1 MVFKISNANYK
12 IDSQEILKNLN
23 LVLKKENHL
32 LIIGPSGSG
41 KTTLIYLLAGLLR
54 LSSGQI
60 SFEDNNYSSLSN
72 SDLDK
77 LRATNFGFIFQR
89 FHLINSLNVEQN
101 ISLTQN
107 EPNSLYVNQLIDDLG
122 LSDKTKKMI
131 SELSVG
137 ESQRVAIARGIA
149 NKPKII
155 FADEPTS
162 SLDDLNANNVM
173 KIIFSQA
180 KKTNSTVIVST
191 HDKRIKKYFSNILE
205 MKNE

>member
-1 MVFKISNANYK
+1 MVFKISNAEYK
-12 IDSQEILKNLN
+12 VDNQKILNKLN
-23 LVLKKENHL
+23 LHIKKDGHL

-54 LSSGQI
+54 LSTGEI

-107 EPNSLYVNQLIDDLG
+107 KPNSLYVNQLIDDLG

-180 KKTNSTVIVST
+180 KKTYSTVIVST
-191 HDKRIKKYFSNILE
+191 NDKRIKKYFSNILE

>member
-1 MVFKISNANYK
+1 M
-12 IDSQEILKNLN
+12 
-23 LVLKKENHL
+23 
-32 LIIGPSGSG
+32 
-41 KTTLIYLLAGLLR
+41 LR
-54 LSSGQI
+54 LSSGEI

-89 FHLINSLNVEQN
+89 FHLINSLNVQQN

-107 EPNSLYVNQLIDDLG
+107 KPNSLYVNQLIDDLG

-191 HDKRIKKYFSNILE
+191 HDKRIKKFF
-205 MKNE
+205 

>member
-77 LRATNFGFIFQR
+77 LRANNFGFIFQR

-107 EPNSLYVNQLIDDLG
+107 KPNLLYINQLIDDLG
-122 LSDKTKKMI
+122 LSNKTKKMI

>member
-1 MVFKISNANYK
+1 MVFKISNAEYK
-12 IDSQEILKNLN
+12 VDNQKILNKLN
-23 LVLKKENHL
+23 LHIKKDGHL

-41 KTTLIYLLAGLLR
+41 KTALIYLLAGLLR
-54 LSSGQI
+54 LSTGEI
-60 SFEDNNYSSLSN
+60 SFEDNNYSLLSN

-77 LRATNFGFIFQR
+77 LRAINFGFIFQK
-89 FHLINSLNVEQN
+89 FHLINHLNVKQN
-101 ISLTQN
+101 ILLAQN
-107 EPNSLYVNQLIDDLG
+107 KSNLLYVNNLIDDLG
-122 LSDKTKKMI
+122 LSDKTNKMI

-173 KIIFSQA
+173 EIIFSQA

>member
-1 MVFKISNANYK
+1 M
-12 IDSQEILKNLN
+12 
-23 LVLKKENHL
+23 VLKKENHL

>member
-1 MVFKISNANYK
+1 MVFKISNAKYK

-54 LSSGQI
+54 LSSGEI

-77 LRATNFGFIFQR
+77 LRAKNFGFIFQR

-107 EPNSLYVNQLIDDLG
+107 KPNSLYIDQLINDLG

-180 KKTNSTVIVST
+180 KKTNATVIVST
-191 HDKRIKKYFSNILE
+191 HDKRIKNYFSNILE

>member
-1 MVFKISNANYK
+1 MLAQNKSN
-12 IDSQEILKNLN
+12 L
-23 LVLKKENHL
+23 
-32 LIIGPSGSG
+32 
-41 KTTLIYLLAGLLR
+41 
-54 LSSGQI
+54 
-60 SFEDNNYSSLSN
+60 
-72 SDLDK
+72 
-77 LRATNFGFIFQR
+77 
-89 FHLINSLNVEQN
+89 
-101 ISLTQN
+101 
-107 EPNSLYVNQLIDDLG
+107 LYVNNLIDDLG
-122 LSDKTKKMI
+122 LSDKTNKMI
-131 SELSVG
+131 SDLSVG

>member
-77 LRATNFGFIFQR
+77 LRANNFGFIFQR
-89 FHLINSLNVEQN
+89 FHLINSLNVQQN

-107 EPNSLYVNQLIDDLG
+107 KPNSLYVNQLIDDLG

>member
-180 KKTNSTVIVST
+180 KKTSSTVIVST